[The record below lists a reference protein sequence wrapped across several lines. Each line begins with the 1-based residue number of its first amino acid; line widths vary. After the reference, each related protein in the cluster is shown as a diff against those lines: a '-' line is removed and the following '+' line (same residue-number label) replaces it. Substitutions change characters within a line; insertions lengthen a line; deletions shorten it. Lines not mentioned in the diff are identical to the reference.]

1 MPDRPPSL
9 LRLGGMLALLF
20 AVAPLTR
27 SSLYQQYT
35 LWYHRQ
41 EMKLHS
47 DPVALAQVAAAA
59 QFPRQQNGGDEG
71 SRTSDSSTTGS
82 SSARAPPG
90 VTDIGSSFVVNGEDV
105 DDDIS
110 VEELLSLLGVG
121 FRRRRHD
128 QHQLVMQNLGLGF
141 GGAGRSNGIA
151 VGFHIIMPWLMAL
164 VFGVIVPA
172 VLAIGRVQNQRRG
185 RKYYD
190 TLSAKEKRLFR
201 LIQCFS
207 RYKKTIEDGDLVRV
221 SKVKVTTQD
230 GSVECKDG
238 DSSGKRGDADD
249 KEDGLMLKIQHA
261 GTPLLLVLSAP
272 NAPVRI
278 LHTKQTNDTLRQVP
292 GTCPI
297 CLEQYN
303 VGETVVWSSN
313 SSCRDHFHERCIIS
327 WLSKRR
333 GGSDARCPCCR
344 QHFVDDIFRAQAGL
358 NNK

>member
-9 LRLGGMLALLF
+9 LRLGGMLALLIV
-20 AVAPLTR
+20 VAPL

-47 DPVALAQVAAAA
+47 DPIAQVAAAA
-59 QFPRQQNGGDEG
+59 QFSRQQNGGEG
-71 SRTSDSSTTGS
+71 SRTSDSTGSTTGS
-82 SSARAPPG
+82 SSARTPPG
-90 VTDIGSSFVVNGEDV
+90 VTNIGSFVVNGEDV

-121 FRRRRHD
+121 FGRRRHD

-141 GGAGRSNGIA
+141 GAAGRSNGIA
-151 VGFHIIMPWLMAL
+151 VGFHIIMPWLLAL

-172 VLAIGRVQNQRRG
+172 IFALIGRIQTQRRG

-190 TLSAKEKRLFR
+190 TLSAREKRLFR

-207 RYKKTIEDGDLVRV
+207 RYKKTIEDGDLVGV
-221 SKVKVTTQD
+221 SKVKFTTQD
-230 GSVECKDG
+230 GSAECNDG
-238 DSSGKRGDADD
+238 DSSDERGDADD
-249 KEDGLMLKIQHA
+249 KEDRLMLKIPHA
-261 GTPLLLVLSAP
+261 GTPLLLVLSARY
-272 NAPVRI
+272 APIRI
-278 LHTKQTNDTLRQVP
+278 IHTKQSNYTLRQVP

-297 CLEQYN
+297 CLEQYK

-313 SSCRDHFHERCIIS
+313 SSCRDYFHERCIIS

-358 NNK
+358 NSK